1 MTGVPSSDLKTY
13 FAEARRWDQDRLSAA
28 LRSRRLAWT
37 VATVA
42 SGLAI
47 SAVAA
52 VAVLTPLKTT
62 EPFVVRVDRS
72 TGAVDVVRGLS
83 SAEGPATY
91 DEAVSKYFLGQY
103 VRAREGYLD
112 PAAEESFALVSILSA
127 STEQRRWADAYRG
140 SNPDSPQ
147 NLYGPGTE
155 VVVSIRAIGFINE
168 GVANVRF
175 RRTVRQAQQIIESDW
190 IATIAF
196 TYTRAPMSEPDR
208 LRNPLGFQVTSYR
221 ADPEVIR

>member
-1 MTGVPSSDLKTY
+1 MTGVPNQDLKSY
-13 FAEARRWDQDRLSAA
+13 FVEARRWDQDRLAAA

-37 VATVA
+37 IASVA
-42 SGLAI
+42 SGLTVVAI
-47 SAVAA
+47 AA

-112 PAAEESFALVSILSA
+112 PAAEESFVLVSILSA
-127 STEQRRWADAYRG
+127 GSEQRRWADLYRG
-140 SNPDSPQ
+140 SNPASPQ
-147 NLYGPGTE
+147 NLYGPGAE
-155 VVVSIRAIGFINE
+155 AVVSIRAIGFINA

-175 RRTVRQAQQIIESDW
+175 HRTVRQAQQVVESDW

-196 TYTRAPMSEPDR
+196 TFTRAPMSEPDR

-221 ADPEVIR
+221 ADPEVVR